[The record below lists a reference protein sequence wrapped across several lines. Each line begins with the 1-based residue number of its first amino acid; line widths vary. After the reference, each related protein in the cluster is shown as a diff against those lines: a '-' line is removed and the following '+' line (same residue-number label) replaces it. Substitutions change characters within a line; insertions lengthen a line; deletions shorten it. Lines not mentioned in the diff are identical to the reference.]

1 MTTPMTAIDL
11 LLVCLV
17 LIAMTAIAV
26 VDARRMIVDPRLVLA
41 LVGAGLLWRL
51 FGSAEMGSL
60 LSGGLGAVLGL
71 AVVAAP
77 IAAAQWRRRPWPLF
91 PGDAMMLGGLGF
103 VLGPLGLGWS
113 LLAGSG
119 FGLLYRVWLQRRRG
133 RAFHRGYC
141 PLGPGMVAGA
151 VCVFLFVNAGGSLAA
166 EPLPP
171 PLRPQIHHASALAP
185 APARPGP
192 MEAAGETATLAA
204 TEIAPVRVPLPAA
217 LAAREIAVD
226 EAEVLS
232 FAHVTG
238 RIATLSG
245 VRVEVEERP
254 ARVAGGALALTDPP
268 DMRLTFEGSLPGL
281 LNRVA
286 AYTGY
291 DWTWSDGAIVFYR
304 HWDIEQ
310 RTPEVPAAASVEVEG
325 EIKGQAGDTAGP
337 WLVDRSRHP
346 TLRSVLEDWAARA
359 EWSVVWK
366 PERSYAIG
374 ADASFAGSF
383 LDAVDR
389 LLAAPATRRSLA
401 ALAYEPNR
409 HLVIE
414 DRGSPW
420 SRGSAWSRGTPW
432 YAGAVR

>member
-151 VCVFLFVNAGGSLAA
+151 VCVFLFVNAGGS
-166 EPLPP
+166 
-171 PLRPQIHHASALAP
+171 
-185 APARPGP
+185 
-192 MEAAGETATLAA
+192 LAA